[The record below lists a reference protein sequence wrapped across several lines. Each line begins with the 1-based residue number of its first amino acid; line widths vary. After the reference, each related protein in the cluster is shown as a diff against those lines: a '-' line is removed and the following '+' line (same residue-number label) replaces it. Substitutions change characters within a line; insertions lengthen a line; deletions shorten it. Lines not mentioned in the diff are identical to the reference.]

1 MNAEI
6 ITIGDEIL
14 IGQTVDTNS
23 AWLGEK
29 FLEIGVR
36 VRQITSIQDKKEHI
50 VKALDET
57 LKRADVIILTGGLG
71 PTKDDITKYTL
82 AEYFNTELVIYKE
95 VLAAIEDYF
104 TKRGREMLQ
113 TNIDQAKL
121 PKDCRIIRNYN
132 GTASGMW
139 FEKEGKIIISMPGV
153 PYEMKA
159 MMENEVI
166 PSLKERFNLPTIY
179 KKTVLIQGI
188 GESFI
193 VDRIKDWEE
202 DVEKLNIDLAYLPSP
217 GLVKVRLMATGNDEN
232 ILNINQKAEELYNRM
247 QPYAFGYNVD
257 SLQQLVGKM
266 LLEKNAT
273 LSTAESCT
281 GGNIARLITSVSGS
295 SNYYLGS
302 IVSYANEVKSNEL
315 GVDENIIEKHGA
327 VSQQVVEQ
335 MAKGILQKLNSD
347 YSIATSGIAGP
358 DGGTEEKPVGTVWIA
373 IADKNSVYSKKF
385 TFGDNRERNII
396 LSSLTALNLLRN
408 KILNKL

>member
-1 MNAEI
+1 MNAKI

-36 VRQITSIQDKKEHI
+36 VKQITSIQDKREHI
-50 VKALDET
+50 IKALDET

-82 AEYFNTELVIYKE
+82 AEYFNTELVINKE
-95 VLAAIEDYF
+95 VLAAIEEYF

-113 TNIDQAKL
+113 VNIDQAKL
-121 PKDCRIIRNYN
+121 PENCRIIRNYN

-139 FEKEGKIIISMPGV
+139 FEKEGKIVISMPGV
-153 PYEMKA
+153 PYEMKG

-193 VDRIKDWEE
+193 ADRIQDWE
-202 DVEKLNIDLAYLPSP
+202 DDLVKLNIDLAYLPSP

-232 ILNINQKAEELYNRM
+232 IQNINQKAEELYNRL
-247 QPYAFGYNVD
+247 QPYAFGYNID
-257 SLQQLVGKM
+257 SLQQLIGKM
-266 LLEKNAT
+266 LLEKKAT

-315 GVDENIIEKHGA
+315 GVDISIIEKYGA

-335 MAKGILQKLNSD
+335 MAKGVLQKLNTD
-347 YSIATSGIAGP
+347 YSISTSGIAGP

-373 IADKNSVYSKKF
+373 IADKSSVYSKKF